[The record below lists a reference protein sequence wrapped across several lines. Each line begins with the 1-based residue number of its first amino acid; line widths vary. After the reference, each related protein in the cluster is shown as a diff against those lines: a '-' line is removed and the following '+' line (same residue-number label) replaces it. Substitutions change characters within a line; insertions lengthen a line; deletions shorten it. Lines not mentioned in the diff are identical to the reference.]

1 MINITNFSPIGFKN
15 ICDVFFGN
23 LSWGIGW
30 NTNNVALYIDNFL
43 TQQYNNQLEII
54 KSPKNEVLTIL
65 CNHQSEVFTFL
76 AKHVLKNISKSFVII
91 SFGGDESFPN
101 ETIEYCRDT
110 NKNYYDMLIQS
121 KYFKHW
127 FAVNK
132 VIQDDKR
139 FTIIPYG
146 LNYWSLTQSHWCG
159 LNQCSIEN
167 QDITMIEIS
176 NNALTFNKRI
186 PKIYINWHYNLSDA
200 RHGDSRR
207 KLQSILPSNITYY
220 AQNIPRTEYWK
231 ECSKYTFVLSP
242 HGNGLDC
249 IRTWE
254 ALCLGCI
261 VIVKK
266 SAIDNLYDDLP
277 VVIVNEWNEVNEQ
290 FLQKIILSFSEKK
303 FNLNKLT
310 MNYWIE
316 KIYDIIKNL

>member
-1 MINITNFSPIGFKN
+1 MLNITNFSPIGFTN
-15 ICDVFFGN
+15 ICDVFFGS
-23 LSWGIGW
+23 LAWGVNW
-30 NTNNVALYIDNFL
+30 HTNNVAIYIHNFL
-43 TQQYNNQLEII
+43 MQQYDNQIEKI

-76 AKHVLKNISKSFVII
+76 AKHVLQNISKSFIII

-101 ETIEYCRDT
+101 ETIVSCSDT
-110 NKNYYDMLIQS
+110 NKNYYDIIIQS
-121 KYFKHW
+121 IHFKHW

-132 VIQDDKR
+132 VIPDDKM
-139 FTIIPYG
+139 FSIIPYG
-146 LNYWSLTQSHWCG
+146 LDFWNLSQYDCFG
-159 LNQCSIEN
+159 LKQCSIEN

-176 NNALTFNKRI
+176 KNALTFNKRI
-186 PKIYINWHYNLSDA
+186 PQIYINWHYNLTDT

-220 AQNIPRTEYWK
+220 AQNMSRTEYWK
-231 ECSKYTFVLSP
+231 ECSNYKFVLSP

-290 FLQKIILSFSEKK
+290 FLQKIITSFSEKQ

-316 KIYDIIKNL
+316 KINDMKN